1 MTITLGIFIT
11 VFFLAFFCEYIDS
24 AFGMGYGTI
33 LTPVLL
39 IMGFTPAV
47 VVPAIL
53 LSQATGGFAA
63 SIFHHKLDNLEI
75 SKTSKDFKISVL
87 ISLTGIFATVFAAVV
102 AINISPIFLKTY
114 IGILVISMG
123 LILLTKMKFK
133 FSWNRMLILSLV
145 SSFNKGISGG
155 GFGPLITAGQVVS
168 GQKVKNA
175 VGVTVF
181 TEIPICLTGAFTY
194 FFMNAMRSFDGSIM
208 KTPFNEFIF
217 AFFAKNYFSW
227 ELILALC
234 LGSIIVAPFGALT
247 TSIFEEKDFRKI
259 LGIIITLLGSYMLI
273 KTYM

>member
-1 MTITLGIFIT
+1 MTITLGLFIT
-11 VFFLAFFCEYIDS
+11 IFFMAFFCEYIDS

-39 IMGFTPAV
+39 IMGFEPSV

-63 SIFHHKLDNLEI
+63 SIFHHKLENMDIKKN
-75 SKTSKDFKISVL
+75 SRDFKISVL
-87 ISLTGIFATVFAAVV
+87 ISLTGIFATIFAAFI
-102 AINISPIFLKTY
+102 AINISKIFLKTY

-123 LILLTKMKFK
+123 LILLTKKKFT
-133 FSWNRMLILSLV
+133 FSWNRMLFLSLL

-168 GQKVKNA
+168 GQKGKNA

-194 FFMNAMRSFDGSIM
+194 FFMNAVRSFDTNLM
-208 KTPFNEFIF
+208 KIPFKDFLF

-227 ELILALC
+227 ELILGLC

-259 LGIIITLLGSYMLI
+259 LGITITILGTYMLI
-273 KTYM
+273 KTYL